1 MRGKAFGF
9 VALLCTTWVTVRVGF
24 TLITDGAKQVTA
36 RQYTSANAIAQPVTQ
51 LVRGRLLGNMAA
63 KTKSAADIK
72 KGRVAALL
80 PESIEPL
87 YVDSKQT
94 IYKFGG
100 DWVPD
105 EKTPYPI
112 SSALVEPPKKRGSMR
127 PIQIYAYGF
136 WRQGDTAPGVLGN
149 GQYGGSQSALLV
161 TVPLLRHKGYG
172 SVTPVSFVGRA
183 SVAHNAPRE
192 REWATGLLWHP
203 SNRFPAQLSI
213 EQRFRPD
220 RPDVVAAFVSGGHE
234 GASLPLGFALD
245 GYGQAG
251 FVTGKSGGA
260 FADAQLHA
268 LKNLA
273 RNEGFSLNAGAGAW
287 AGGQGNIMR
296 VDMGPSV
303 RANLQAGAASLRLD
317 ASWRFRVAGKATPGD
332 GPTVTLSTSF

>member
-36 RQYTSANAIAQPVTQ
+36 RQYASANAIAQPVTQ
-51 LVRGRLLGNMAA
+51 MVQGKLLGNMAA
-63 KTKSAADIK
+63 KTQSAVYK
-72 KGRVAALL
+72 KGRVATLISN
-80 PESIEPL
+80 PIEHFHT
-87 YVDSKQT
+87 DSKQQL
-94 IYKFGG
+94 YKIGG
-100 DWVPD
+100 DWAPD
-105 EKTPYPI
+105 DKTLYPI
-112 SSALVEPPKKRGSMR
+112 ASGTIETSKKPDAIR
-127 PIQIYAYGF
+127 PIHLYAYSF
-136 WRQGDTAPGVLGN
+136 WRQGDAVPAVLGN
-149 GQYGGSQSALLV
+149 GQYGGSQSALLM
-161 TVPLLRHKGYG
+161 TFQLLRHKRDS
-172 SVTPVSFVGRA
+172 SVAPVSFVGRV
-183 SVAHNAPRE
+183 SIAHDDTRE
-192 REWATGLLWHP
+192 REWAAGLRWHP

-303 RANLQAGAASLRLD
+303 RANLQVGTASLRLD
-317 ASWRFRVAGKATPGD
+317 TSWRFRVAGKATPGD